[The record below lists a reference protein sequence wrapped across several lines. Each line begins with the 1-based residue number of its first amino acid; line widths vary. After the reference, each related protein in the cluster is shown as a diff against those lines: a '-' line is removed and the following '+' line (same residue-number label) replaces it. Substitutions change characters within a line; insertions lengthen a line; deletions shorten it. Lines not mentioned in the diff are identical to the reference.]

1 MRTLFAFLT
10 DPLVHILLIAACL
23 VVLTGYRA
31 NESQS
36 LAYSPPNAKVRAASG
51 ARHEAVSWAELSKSR
66 MNKHEASR

>member
-36 LAYSPPNAKVRAASG
+36 LSYSPPAAKVRAAFV
-51 ARHEAVSWAELSKSR
+51 ARHEAVSWAEKSKSR
-66 MNKHEASR
+66 VDPHEASR